1 MSTGE
6 TTQTISLNKEG
17 EYNIILKNKIGFT
30 CSRKYIVAKSY
41 LAKIKNIIVPD
52 LQQTNQETVELDN
65 ASDYEYKLQHENG
78 SETSCQISNLF
89 KNAHGGFHQL
99 ILKNK
104 NGYGQI
110 SNSFNVLNAPK
121 FFTPNVDGCHDY

>member
-30 CSRKYIVAKSY
+30 CSRKYIVAMSY
-41 LAKIKNIIVPD
+41 LEKIKNIIVQD
-52 LQQTNQETVELDN
+52 LQHPNQETVELDN

-89 KNAHGGFHQL
+89 KNVLGGFHQL
-99 ILKNK
+99 IVKNK
-104 NGYGQI
+104 NGCGQI
-110 SNSFNVLNAPK
+110 LNSFAVLNAPK